1 MFTNL
6 KVTKI
11 MQVYGGP
18 FYLINSRH
26 YIQIQG
32 PVDKEVVNK
41 YYPLYYNVK
50 DQNCYCRIT
59 HTHLVI
65 SGQGANV
72 KVYREGDNYELRI
85 SEYYYDGIGKLK
97 TISSTF
103 NTTLEGAVLKIEEIF
118 S

>member
-11 MQVYGGP
+11 ERISYAI
-18 FYLINSRH
+18 YRINSRTTVNTTEP
-26 YIQIQG
+26 I
-32 PVDKEVVNK
+32 DKEVVNK
-41 YYPLYYNVK
+41 YYPLYYNIRHV
-50 DQNCYCRIT
+50 NCFCRIGERSLEVRGGNIT
-59 HTHLVI
+59 AI
-65 SGQGANV
+65 I
-72 KVYREGDNYELRI
+72 KRDEDNYLIRI
-85 SEYYYDGIGKLK
+85 YKRYYNGIGQLK